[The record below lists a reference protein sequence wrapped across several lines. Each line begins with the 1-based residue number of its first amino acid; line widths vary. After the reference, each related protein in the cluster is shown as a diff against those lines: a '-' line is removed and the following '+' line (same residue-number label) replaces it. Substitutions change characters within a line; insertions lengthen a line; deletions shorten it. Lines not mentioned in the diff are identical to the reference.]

1 MLRPSMEQ
9 IMKKMEQMEQMTK
22 NEERVDFRNLNY
34 YSIVIG
40 IAKRAHAISQQ
51 RYDEK
56 ERSKKTTDPRGTS
69 AQDHKA
75 RIDDKMLKALM
86 MEENPVKT
94 AVDEFAAG
102 KFRLSG
108 QASDGE
114 H

>member
-9 IMKKMEQMEQMTK
+9 IITKMEQIAK
-22 NEERVDFRNLNY
+22 NEDKPDVRNLSY
-34 YSIVIG
+34 YSVVIG
-40 IAKRAHAISQQ
+40 IAKRAHEISQQ
-51 RYDEK
+51 RFDEK
-56 ERSKKTTDPRGTS
+56 ERSKKDAERRGTS